1 MAGGHAVVR
10 NPRQVKIKISSW
22 CYSFP
27 LCEVSRP
34 TALYGRGLGPK
45 EKKKIKIDFPIKVSN
60 QRIKL
65 KFRD

>member
-10 NPRQVKIKISSW
+10 SPRQVKIKISSW
-22 CYSFP
+22 CDSFP
-27 LCEVSRP
+27 LREVSRP
-34 TALYGRGLGPK
+34 AALHGRGLGPK
-45 EKKKIKIDFPIKVSN
+45 EEKKIKIDFPIKVSN